1 MDSIIIR
8 VGQGTLAF
16 LCPDGNNAPVFRPYP
31 VKSGMSIAANL
42 RTAFKE
48 ESYLT
53 GVGNKAVLLVSSPT
67 LLIPTEQY
75 QADETFDADEVY
87 GNVITGHKGEVK
99 VISDISELYATAVFP
114 VNSDLQMVV
123 KDHFPIVDT
132 RNVMVTVWQHL
143 YNRYYE
149 SGKQRRLFAYFH
161 DKVVDICSFGQ
172 HRIHFANSFP
182 AVHAHDALYYTL
194 FIWKQLGMNQTD
206 DELFIFGDMPHAD
219 WLLERYNTYLSH
231 VNVIDHDGKADKK
244 PFDLTLCEEY

>member
-1 MDSIIIR
+1 MNPIIIR
-8 VGQGTLAF
+8 VGQGTLGF
-16 LCPDGNNAPVFRPYP
+16 VCPNGNEAPVYRPYP

-48 ESYLT
+48 ESFLAD
-53 GVGNKAVLLVSSPT
+53 GGNKAVLLVSSPT
-67 LLIPTEQY
+67 LLIPSEHY
-75 QADETFDADEVY
+75 HADETFDADEVY
-87 GNVITGHKGEVK
+87 GNVITGHKGEMK
-99 VISDISELYATAVFP
+99 IITEISDLDVTAVFP

-132 RNVMVTVWQHL
+132 RNVMVCVWQYL
-143 YNRYYE
+143 YNHYYE

-161 DKVVDICSFGQ
+161 DKVVDICCFGQ

-194 FIWKQLGMNQTD
+194 FIWKQLGMSQTD

-219 WLLERYNTYLSH
+219 WLLARYNTYLNH
-231 VNVIDHDGKADKK
+231 VKVIDHEGKADKK
-244 PFDLTLCEEY
+244 PFDITICE